1 MNIGLKGERR
11 KEKGERRK
19 EKGKRRKTVRGIY
32 PDGALPLFI
41 GGGDHEVVRG
51 CKNAPHGITPNYSLL
66 TTHLKSHPLT
76 AKAVPSPYKQ
86 GASAIRINSPH
97 GLSPL

>member
-1 MNIGLKGERR
+1 MRDIN
-11 KEKGERRK
+11 
-19 EKGKRRKTVRGIY
+19 

-86 GASAIRINSPH
+86 GESAVRSKTPH
-97 GLSPL
+97 GLLTTLYSLLSTYYLPLTIFCENL